1 MRTWRYSAGRSPA
14 VVAIAWLCW
23 CASAPQVRTA
33 SHEDRD
39 AVEERTASHEDR
51 GVKKRAVTEE
61 APTSE
66 FRAVALRHRNAK
78 TGREQCE
85 VAKSFAASKTH
96 FWEACVERMKAN
108 YIDEYLA
115 LGHFASAYYKRGPQQ
130 KEELVTLLQSR
141 DEELVG
147 WLLLLLTRT
156 CELDE
161 DGRWLDKALGGAE
174 IAGLIAR
181 VYATHPRLGAG
192 VAQALY
198 GYGPEAKG
206 AVPTLLRII
215 VSRDPL
221 QVFGATLAL
230 RRIDFEGVYS
240 RFGLESVVDSLDEAQ
255 QAAIEK
261 YLAQLKLDV

>member
-1 MRTWRYSAGRSPA
+1 MRTWRYSAARSPA
-14 VVAIAWLCW
+14 VVVIAWLCW

-39 AVEERTASHEDR
+39 VVEERTASHEDH
-51 GVKKRAVTEE
+51 GVKKRAMTEE

-66 FRAVALRHRNAK
+66 FRAAALRHLNAK

-85 VAKSFAASKTH
+85 AAKSFAASQTH
-96 FWEACVERMKAN
+96 FWEKYARSNDVRVVEQ
-108 YIDEYLA
+108 LA
-115 LGHFASAYYKRGPQQ
+115 LSHFASAYYNRGPQQ

-141 DEELVG
+141 DEELVDG
-147 WLLLLLTRT
+147 VLRLLHGA

-181 VYATHPRLGAG
+181 VYSTHPGLGAR
-192 VAQALY
+192 VAQVLFR
-198 GYGPEAKG
+198 YGPEAKS

-230 RRIDFEGVYS
+230 GRIDFDGVYT
-240 RFGLESVVDSLDEAQ
+240 RFGLESVVDALNDAQ